1 MNEPEAEPPA
11 EQGERPSGRRRR
23 RLRRLALAVAGLL
36 LALAVVFAGLLAWL
50 VATPS
55 GLQFALSQAR
65 PWLPEGVRVE
75 SAEGRLIG
83 PLRIDGVELQM
94 EAATVRVERIDLEWM
109 PSALLAGEVHV
120 HDLAVDRVAVALA
133 DTGDTSAADEGAA
146 IPAPPD
152 GLSLPV
158 AIRIDRLAVA
168 PIELTMADGTEHRID
183 RVAFAARM
191 GPEALAL
198 ESLRVEAPAGRVE
211 ADIESGPAAPYPISG
226 RVDWRWDAGDEL
238 PPLAGNGRFGGT
250 LEDLRIDHDL
260 TAPTPVTLSAALQ
273 LFGDTPTW
281 RARVGIPTTRPADW
295 LPDAPALE
303 ASADLRLEGTLD
315 TVSAS
320 GDFGLGEV
328 PGGPYRGR
336 LELDADTQSLRIG
349 EVEIRPVDGG
359 DTGASLTGS
368 VDYAGATPRF
378 DATLDW
384 RDIQWPLTGA
394 PTARSPEGR
403 MALEG
408 TPDDYRLDGRA
419 RLALPEIGPDEAA
432 AVELRGAGD
441 VGGLDRFDTRIDW
454 GGARLA
460 ADGQVRWAAPGQA
473 RVRAELRDVDPERF
487 GAAVAGRLAAG
498 LQADARW
505 DQTGVSAE
513 VTLDRFEGELD
524 GRSLDGA
531 AELRYADG
539 TLELPRLRLAAGEAR
554 LEASGRAGDRIA
566 IDWSVAIPDLRALT
580 GVADGRLSGNGRIGG
595 SPAEPSIA
603 ARMEGAAVEW
613 ETLGIDS
620 FALDADAVL
629 ADDRDSTVELS
640 LNGVEAGGQSLDRVS
655 ASLAGRPGDHRL
667 EIAAAGPRGAV
678 DLAAAGALE
687 GVDWRGRLTALQLR
701 PAERAAWTLAAPAPV
716 RWVDGRG
723 ALEDLCLQQDSAR
736 LCLSGQGAPEDWSA
750 RVQAETVP
758 LALIGGFGPEELGYE
773 GELDLQ
779 ARLVGGADP
788 VTGDARLGIT
798 GGRVT
803 GPVDEETRTLLAW
816 EPGSVEATLGAE
828 RLDGRIRLPLT
839 DGGRLAATVGIERDE
854 AAALSGRVQ
863 TSIDDLGLVAALVP
877 AIGRVDG
884 QLNADVGLGGTLA
897 DPRLNGGAELEDGRV
912 TIIPLGIAMTEL
924 DLGLET
930 VGRGFRVR
938 LGGRSG
944 EGRLQALIDLRRG
957 DDSAWSGEGRIS
969 GESFTAVDV
978 PELALDVSPD
988 LRWRVEG
995 RRVRLDGE
1003 VAIPRARIEPRDL
1016 SAAVQTSPDAVI
1028 VGANGEEPETVAGW
1042 QVFADVGVD
1051 LGSDVQVDAFGLD
1064 GRLGGNIEVRERPG
1078 QLTTATGE
1086 LRVEEGT
1093 YTIYRQSLEIERG
1106 RVLFDGGPV
1115 ADPGLDVRA
1124 VRRPRD
1130 VTVGVNVRGTLR
1142 EPRAT
1147 LFSEPPLPESQQL
1160 SYLIAGVP
1168 LGESSGDDRG
1178 AMAAAAAAIATS
1190 EQGQAI
1196 AGELG
1201 IQEVTVDR
1209 GEAGSGEGASL
1220 VLGRYLSPR
1229 LYVGYGIGLAEQ
1241 ADSVRMR
1248 YELTRRWS
1256 VEARSGTAAS
1266 ADLLYSIETDG
1277 GIDP

>member
-1 MNEPEAEPPA
+1 MNEPEADSPA
-11 EQGERPSGRRRR
+11 PQGERPSGRRRR
-23 RLRRLALAVAGLL
+23 RFRRFALAIAGLVL
-36 LALAVVFAGLLAWL
+36 VAVVVLAGLLAWL

-65 PWLPEGVRVE
+65 PWLPEGVRIE

-83 PLRIDGVELQM
+83 PLRIDGVALEL
-94 EAATVRVERIDLEWM
+94 EAATIRVDRVDLDWA
-109 PSALLAGEVHV
+109 PRALLAGEVHV
-120 HDLAVDRVAVALA
+120 RDLSVEKVAVALA
-133 DTGDTSAADEGAA
+133 DTEHPPTADEGPA
-146 IPAPPD
+146 IPVLPD

-168 PIELTMADGTEHRID
+168 PIELTMADGTGHRID

-211 ADIESGPAAPYPISG
+211 ADLESGPAAPYPITG
-226 RVDWRWDAGDEL
+226 RIDWRWDAGGEL
-238 PPLAGNGRFGGT
+238 PALAGGGRFSGT
-250 LEDLRIDHDL
+250 LEDLRIDHEL

-273 LFGDTPTW
+273 LFGGTPTW
-281 RARVGIPTTRPADW
+281 RAEIGIPATRPADW
-295 LPDAPALE
+295 LSAAPALE
-303 ASADLRLEGTLD
+303 ASTDLRLRGTLD
-315 TVSAS
+315 TVSVR
-320 GDFGLGEV
+320 GGFGLAEV

-336 LELDADTQSLRIG
+336 LDLDADMQSLRIG

-359 DTGASLTGS
+359 DTGASLTGN
-368 VDYAGATPRF
+368 VDYARAKPRF
-378 DATLDW
+378 DAALNW
-384 RDIQWPLTGA
+384 RDVQWPLTGA

-403 MALEG
+403 VALEG
-408 TPDDYRLDGRA
+408 TLDDYRVDGRA
-419 RLALPEIGPDEAA
+419 RLALPDIGPDEPA
-432 AVELRGAGD
+432 AVDLRGAGD
-441 VGGLDRFDTRIDW
+441 LSGLERFDTRVDW

-460 ADGQVRWAAPGQA
+460 ADGQVRWEAPGEA
-473 RVRAELRDVDPERF
+473 RVRAELREVDPQRF
-487 GAAVAGRLAAG
+487 GAPMAGRLAAD
-498 LQADARW
+498 LQAGARW
-505 DQTGVSAE
+505 DETGVSAE

-524 GRSLDGA
+524 GRPLDGA

-539 TLELPRLRLAAGEAR
+539 TLELPRLRLAAGDAR
-554 LEASGRAGDRIA
+554 LEASGRAGERIA
-566 IDWSVAIPDLRALT
+566 IDWSVAIPDVRALT
-580 GVADGRLSGNGRIGG
+580 GVGGGRLSGNGRIGG
-595 SPAEPSIA
+595 SPAQPSIA
-603 ARMEGAAVEW
+603 ASIEGSAVEW
-613 ETLGIDS
+613 ETLRIDS
-620 FALDADAVL
+620 FALNADAVL

-640 LNGVEAGGQSLDRVS
+640 LKGFEAGGESLEQVS

-678 DLAAAGALE
+678 DLAVTGALE

-701 PAERAAWTLAAPAPV
+701 PAGHAAWTLAAPAPV
-716 RWVDGRG
+716 RWVDGGG
-723 ALEDLCLQQDSAR
+723 ALEDLCLQQESAR
-736 LCLSGQGAPEDWSA
+736 LCLTGQGAPDDWSA
-750 RVQAETVP
+750 RVQADTVP
-758 LALIGGFGPEELGYE
+758 LALLGGFGPEELGYE
-773 GELDLQ
+773 GELDLN
-779 ARLVGGADP
+779 ARVEGGAGP

-816 EPGSVEATLGAE
+816 EPGTVEATLGAE
-828 RLDGRIRLPLT
+828 RVDGRILLPLT

-854 AAALSGRVQ
+854 AAALSGRVEAR
-863 TSIDDLGLVAALVP
+863 IDDLGLVAALVP
-877 AIGRVDG
+877 AIGRVEG
-884 QLNADVGLGGTLA
+884 QLNVDIGLGGSLS
-897 DPRLNGGAELEDGRV
+897 DPRLNGGAELEEGRV
-912 TIIPLGIAMTEL
+912 TVIPLGIAMTEL

-930 VGRGFRVR
+930 VGRGLRVR

-944 EGRLQALIDLRRG
+944 EGRLDALIDVRRE
-957 DDSAWSGEGRIS
+957 DDNGWSGEGRIS

-978 PELALDVSPD
+978 SELALDVSPD

-995 RRVRLDGE
+995 RRVRLDGN
-1003 VAIPRARIEPRDL
+1003 VAIPRALIEPRDL

-1028 VGANGEEPETVAGW
+1028 VGTNGEEPETVAGW
-1042 QVFADVGVD
+1042 EVFADVGVE
-1051 LGSDVQVDAFGLD
+1051 LGADVHVDAFGLD
-1064 GRLGGNIEVRERPG
+1064 GRLGGDIEVRERPG

-1168 LGESSGDDRG
+1168 LGESSGDDRS

-1209 GEAGSGEGASL
+1209 GEEGSGEGASL

-1256 VEARSGTAAS
+1256 VEARSGAAAS

>member
-1 MNEPEAEPPA
+1 MNEPEAESRTEP
-11 EQGERPSGRRRR
+11 GERPSGRRRR
-23 RLRRLALAVAGLL
+23 RFRRLALAVTGLL
-36 LALAVVFAGLLAWL
+36 LVAAVALAAMLAWL

-65 PWLPEGVRVE
+65 PWLPDGMRIE

-83 PLRIDGVELQM
+83 PLRVDGVELRLDPMTMRIQ
-94 EAATVRVERIDLEWM
+94 RIDLEWA

-120 HDLAVDRVAVALA
+120 RDLAVENVAVVLA
-133 DTGDTSAADEGAA
+133 DTGDAPAADEA
-146 IPAPPD
+146 PAVPGLPEE
-152 GLSLPV
+152 LSLPV
-158 AIRIDRLAVA
+158 AVRIDRLAVE
-168 PIELTMADGTEHRID
+168 PIELTMADGTAHRID
-183 RVAFAARM
+183 RVAFAARL
-191 GPEALAL
+191 GAETLAV
-198 ESLRVEAPAGRVE
+198 ESLRIEAPAGRVE
-211 ADIESGPAAPYPISG
+211 ADLESGPAAPYPITG
-226 RVDWRWDAGDEL
+226 RIDWQWDAGGEL
-238 PPLAGNGRFGGT
+238 PALAGNGRFGGT
-250 LEDLRIDHDL
+250 LRDLRIEHEL
-260 TAPTPVTLSAALQ
+260 TAPTPVTVSAALQ
-273 LFGDTPTW
+273 MFGETPTW
-281 RARVGIPTTRPADW
+281 RAEVGIPGTRPAEW
-295 LPDAPALE
+295 LSGAPALE

-320 GDFGLGEV
+320 GGFGLGAV

-336 LELDADTQSLRIG
+336 FDLDADMETLRIG
-349 EVEIRPVDGG
+349 RIEIQPVDGG
-359 DTGASLTGS
+359 DTKASLKGS
-368 VDYAGATPRF
+368 VAYAGGAPRF
-378 DATLDW
+378 DVTVDW
-384 RDIQWPLTGA
+384 RDLQWPLTGA
-394 PTARSPEGR
+394 STAGSPEGR
-403 MALEG
+403 VALEG
-408 TPDDYRLDGRA
+408 TLDGYRLDGRA
-419 RLALPEIGPDEAA
+419 RVEAPGIGPDELA
-432 AVELRGAGD
+432 AVELRGDGD
-441 VGGLDRFDTRIDW
+441 TGGLDRFDMRVDW

-460 ADGQVRWAAPGQA
+460 ADGRVRWQAPGEA
-473 RVRAELRDVDPERF
+473 RVRAELRDVDPKRF
-487 GAAVAGRLAAG
+487 GAAVEGRLAAD

-524 GRSLDGA
+524 GRPLDGT
-531 AELRYADG
+531 AELHYADG
-539 TLELPRLRLAAGEAR
+539 TLDIPRLRLAAGDAH
-554 LEASGRAGDRIA
+554 LEASGRAGERIA
-566 IDWSVAIPDLRALT
+566 IDWSVAIPDIRSLT
-580 GVADGRLSGNGRIGG
+580 GIAGGRLSGSGSIGG
-595 SPAEPSIA
+595 SPAQPSIA
-603 ARMEGAAVEW
+603 ARMEGAALEW
-613 ETLGIDS
+613 ETVRID
-620 FALDADAVL
+620 ALALNADAVL
-629 ADDRDSTVELS
+629 ADDRDSTIELS
-640 LNGVEAGGQSLDRVS
+640 LNGVEVGGESLENVS
-655 ASLAGRPGDHRL
+655 ASLAGRPREHRL
-667 EIAAAGPRGAV
+667 EVSATGPRGAV
-678 DLAAAGALE
+678 ELGAAGALD
-687 GVDWRGRLTALQLR
+687 GIDWRGRLTALQLR
-701 PAERAAWTLAAPAPV
+701 PAERAAWTLAESAPV

-723 ALEDLCLQQDSAR
+723 TLEDLCLLQAPAR
-736 LCLSGQGAPEDWSA
+736 LCLTGQGTPEDWSA
-750 RVQAETVP
+750 RIRASTVP

-779 ARLVGGADP
+779 ARLRGGAGP

-798 GGRVT
+798 RGRVT
-803 GPVDEETRTLLAW
+803 GPVDEEIRTLLEW
-816 EPGSVEATLGAE
+816 EPGSVEATLAPE

-839 DGGRLAATVGIERDE
+839 DGGNLAATLGMERND
-854 AAALSGRVQ
+854 AATLSGRVQ
-863 TSIDDLGLVAALVP
+863 ARIDDLGLVAALVP

-884 QLNADVGLGGTLA
+884 QLNVDVALGGTLS

-912 TIIPLGIAMTEL
+912 TVIPLGIAMTEL

-944 EGRLQALIDLRRG
+944 EGRLDALIDLRRG
-957 DDSAWSGEGRIS
+957 DEGAWSGEGRIS
-969 GESFTAVDV
+969 GEAFTAVDV
-978 PELALDVSPD
+978 PELELEVSPD
-988 LRWRVEG
+988 VRWRVEG
-995 RRVRLDGE
+995 RRVRLDGDI
-1003 VAIPRARIEPRDL
+1003 AIPRARIEPRDL
-1016 SAAVQTSPDAVI
+1016 SGAVQTSPDAVI
-1028 VGANGEEPETVAGW
+1028 VGADGEAPETAAGW
-1042 QVFADVGVD
+1042 EVFADVGVN
-1051 LGSDVQVDAFGLD
+1051 LGDDVHVDAFGLD

-1168 LGESSGDDRG
+1168 LGESSGSERS

-1190 EQGQAI
+1190 EQGQAL
-1196 AGELG
+1196 AGKLG
-1201 IQEVTVDR
+1201 IQEVSVDR
-1209 GEAGSGEGASL
+1209 GEVGSGDGASL

-1241 ADSVRMR
+1241 ANSVRMR

-1256 VEARSGTAAS
+1256 VEARSGAAAS